1 MTSEVREMILSVSE
15 SVNKVSKVNQSSF
28 LKMHLRKPPK
38 KFADVKVGI
47 CKFSSKSFIE
57 KTCSYP
63 WQHVQIFS
71 DAMLSFTLAIALAVP
86 RGVSVLRVV
95 LRAVPGGARLLRDI
109 RPRRPRQQHP
119 HFAGGKINYSIVD
132 CGDTDTDKQ

>member
-1 MTSEVREMILSVSE
+1 MILTVSE

-28 LKMHLRKPPK
+28 RFLLKMHLRKSPK
-38 KFADVKVGI
+38 KFAAVKVGI
-47 CKFSSKSFIE
+47 CKFSSKSFSE

-71 DAMLSFTLAIALAVP
+71 DAMLFLTLAIELAVP

-109 RPRRPRQQHP
+109 RPRRPCQQHP
-119 HFAGGKINYSIVD
+119 HFAGE
-132 CGDTDTDKQ
+132 

>member
-1 MTSEVREMILSVSE
+1 MGG
-15 SVNKVSKVNQSSF
+15 
-28 LKMHLRKPPK
+28 K
-38 KFADVKVGI
+38 KHFP
-47 CKFSSKSFIE
+47 
-57 KTCSYP
+57 TCSYP
-63 WQHVQIFS
+63 WQHVQMFS

-119 HFAGGKINYSIVD
+119 HFAGEKIISNYS
-132 CGDTDTDKQ
+132 TT

>member
-1 MTSEVREMILSVSE
+1 MILTVSE

-28 LKMHLRKPPK
+28 RFLLKMHLRKSPK
-38 KFADVKVGI
+38 KFAAVKVGI
-47 CKFSSKSFIE
+47 CKFSSKSFSE

-71 DAMLSFTLAIALAVP
+71 DAMLSFLTLAIALAVP

-119 HFAGGKINYSIVD
+119 HFAGEKIIV
-132 CGDTDTDKQ
+132 TYVMSWTTSRRIAQV